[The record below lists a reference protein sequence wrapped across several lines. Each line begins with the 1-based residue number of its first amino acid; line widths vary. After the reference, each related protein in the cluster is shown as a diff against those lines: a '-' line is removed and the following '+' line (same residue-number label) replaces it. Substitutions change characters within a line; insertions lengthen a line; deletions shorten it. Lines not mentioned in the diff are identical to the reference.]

1 MLNAG
6 TRNYIELVLMSA
18 IWGSSFLFLRIAS
31 PEFGPFLLIQLRV
44 LTAAIVMLP
53 ICMIFGKWDELIANW
68 RVIFLVSLTNM
79 AVPFCLFAYAALSMG
94 SGLLSIMNATVP
106 FFTALI
112 GFAIFGQRLSSL
124 SLFGM
129 AVGFSGVI
137 VLVFD
142 PDTIS
147 LAEGGLLA
155 VSAALCACFLYGMA
169 LNLVSRSLTA
179 VSGLAITTG
188 SLLFSSVLLLP
199 FSMQSLPDDRPDVSA
214 WMAVMALGIGCTG
227 LAYLMFYRLVALIGS
242 EQTIMT
248 AYLIPLFSLMY
259 GYLFL
264 SESITALT
272 LLGCLLV
279 LLGVGMTTGKLS
291 GLVKRV
297 SALRQGDFR
306 KPNS

>member
-1 MLNAG
+1 MLNAS
-6 TRNYIELVLMSA
+6 TRNYIELLLMSA
-18 IWGSSFLFLRIAS
+18 IWGSSFLFLRIAA

-142 PDTIS
+142 PDAVS

-169 LNLVSRSLTA
+169 LNLVSRRLTA

-188 SLLFSSVLLLP
+188 SLLFASVLLLP
-199 FSMQSLPDDRPDVSA
+199 FSIQSLPDDRPGVYA
-214 WMAVMALGIGCTG
+214 WMAVMALGIGCTA
-227 LAYLMFYRLVALIGS
+227 LAYLMFYRLIALIGS

-248 AYLIPLFSLMY
+248 AYLIPLFSLMW

-264 SESITALT
+264 SESITAFT

>member
-169 LNLVSRSLTA
+169 LNIVSRSLTA

>member
-6 TRNYIELVLMSA
+6 TRNYIELLLMSA
-18 IWGSSFLFLRIAS
+18 IWGSSFLFLRIAA

-53 ICMIFGKWDELIANW
+53 ICIIFGKWDELIANW
-68 RVIFLVSLTNM
+68 RIIFLVSLTNM

-94 SGLLSIMNATVP
+94 SGLLSIINATVP

-142 PDTIS
+142 PDAIS
-147 LAEGGLLA
+147 LAEGGLPA

-169 LNLVSRSLTA
+169 LNLVSRRLTA

-199 FSMQSLPDDRPDVSA
+199 FSMQSLPDDRPDIPA

-227 LAYLMFYRLVALIGS
+227 LAYLMFYRLIAQIGS

-248 AYLIPLFSLMY
+248 AYLIPLFSLMW

-264 SESITALT
+264 SESITEFT

>member
-1 MLNAG
+1 
-6 TRNYIELVLMSA
+6 MSA
-18 IWGSSFLFLRIAS
+18 IWGSSFLFLRIAA
-31 PEFGPFLLIQLRV
+31 PEFGPFLLIQMRV
-44 LTAAIVMLP
+44 LTAVIVMLP
-53 ICMIFGKWDELIANW
+53 ICVMFGKLGELAANW
-68 RVIFLVSLTNM
+68 RVIFLVSLMNM
-79 AVPFCLFAYAALSMG
+79 AVPFCLFAYAALFMG

-112 GFAIFGQRLSSL
+112 GFAVFGQRLSSW

-142 PDTIS
+142 PDAIN

-169 LNLVSRSLTA
+169 LNLVSRRLTA

-188 SLLFSSVLLLP
+188 SLLFSSVLLVP
-199 FSMQSLPDDRPDVSA
+199 FSMQSLPDEMPGVSA
-214 WMAVMALGIGCTG
+214 WMAVTALGIGCTG
-227 LAYLMFYRLVALIGS
+227 LAYLMFYRLIARIGS

-248 AYLIPLFSLMY
+248 AYLIPLFSLMW

-264 SESITALT
+264 SESILH
-272 LLGCLLV
+272 
-279 LLGVGMTTGKLS
+279 
-291 GLVKRV
+291 
-297 SALRQGDFR
+297 LRCWDACWSYWVWG
-306 KPNS
+306 

>member
-1 MLNAG
+1 MVNAAS
-6 TRNYIELVLMSA
+6 RNYIELFLMSA
-18 IWGSSFLFLRIAS
+18 IWGSSFLFLRIAA
-31 PEFGPFLLIQLRV
+31 PEFGPFLLIQMRV
-44 LTAAIVMLP
+44 LTAVIVMLP
-53 ICMIFGKWDELIANW
+53 ICMVFGKWGELIANW
-68 RVIFLVSLTNM
+68 RIIFLVSLTNM

-112 GFAIFGQRLSSL
+112 GFAVFGQRLSSL

-142 PDTIS
+142 PDAIN

-188 SLLFSSVLLLP
+188 SLLFSSVLLVP
-199 FSMQSLPDDRPDVSA
+199 FSMQSLPDEMPGVSA
-214 WMAVMALGIGCTG
+214 WMAVTALGIGCTG
-227 LAYLMFYRLVALIGS
+227 LAYLMFYRLIARIGS

-248 AYLIPLFSLMY
+248 AYLIPLFSLLW
-259 GYLFL
+259 GNLFL
-264 SESITALT
+264 SESITAFT
-272 LLGCLLV
+272 VLGCLLV
-279 LLGVGMTTGKLS
+279 LLGVGMTTGKLP
-291 GLVKRV
+291 GLFNRT
-297 SALRQGDFR
+297 SASR
-306 KPNS
+306 

>member
-1 MLNAG
+1 M
-6 TRNYIELVLMSA
+6 
-18 IWGSSFLFLRIAS
+18 
-31 PEFGPFLLIQLRV
+31 RV
-44 LTAAIVMLP
+44 LTAVIVMLP
-53 ICMIFGKWDELIANW
+53 ICMVFGKWGELIANW
-68 RVIFLVSLTNM
+68 RIIFLVSLTNM

-142 PDTIS
+142 PDAIS

-169 LNLVSRSLTA
+169 LNLVSRRLTA

-199 FSMQSLPDDRPDVSA
+199 FSIQSLPDDRPGVYA
-214 WMAVMALGIGCTG
+214 WMAVMALGIGCTA
-227 LAYLMFYRLVALIGS
+227 LAYLMFYRLIALIGS

-248 AYLIPLFSLMY
+248 AYLIPLFSLMW

-264 SESITALT
+264 SESITAFT

-279 LLGVGMTTGKLS
+279 LLGVGMTTGKLP
-291 GLVKRV
+291 GLLIGPQSRQSLRSTVSVKTG
-297 SALRQGDFR
+297 LR
-306 KPNS
+306 

>member
-1 MLNAG
+1 MLDAG
-6 TRNYIELVLMSA
+6 TRNYIELLLMSA
-18 IWGSSFLFLRIAS
+18 IWGSSFLFLRIAA

-53 ICMIFGKWDELIANW
+53 ICIIFGKWDELIANW
-68 RVIFLVSLTNM
+68 RIIFLVSLTNM

-94 SGLLSIMNATVP
+94 SGLLSIINATVP

-142 PDTIS
+142 PDAIS
-147 LAEGGLLA
+147 LAEGGLPA

-169 LNLVSRSLTA
+169 LNLVSRRLTA

-199 FSMQSLPDDRPDVSA
+199 FSMQSLPDDRPDIPA

-227 LAYLMFYRLVALIGS
+227 LAYLMFYRLIAQIGS

-248 AYLIPLFSLMY
+248 AYLIPLFSLMW

-264 SESITALT
+264 SESITEFT